1 VTIHAN
7 LPFATAS
14 ILRPLL
20 NLAMVVM
27 GLGLSAQQSIETSG
41 LYQGENLLVVNETNP
56 DGVGFCCYEVRVN
69 GQVTGDQVNSHAFE
83 IDLRSQGIALG
94 KGVAVRLLHRPGCA
108 PRILNP
114 EVIAP
119 SPGFELISLEADDS
133 GEVKW
138 VTSEERGRMPFV
150 LQQFKWGKW
159 VDVVRIDGL
168 GGPGERH
175 YQTVIRPIRGENILR
190 LTHLAPDGALEV
202 KGEARFT
209 SRTKALGF
217 RYDHRQQR
225 IAFTAETQ
233 YEVVDAF
240 GTVVLQG
247 HGKEVILRYLAR
259 GEYFVNYGARSET
272 FKKR

>member
-1 VTIHAN
+1 MVRALPARSLRHA
-7 LPFATAS
+7 LLGMAALFMALSATPA
-14 ILRPLL
+14 
-20 NLAMVVM
+20 
-27 GLGLSAQQSIETSG
+27 SAQQAIDVAG

-69 GQVTGDQVNSHAFE
+69 GLVTADQVNSHAFE
-83 IDLRSQGIALG
+83 IDLRSHGIALG
-94 KGVAVRLLHRPGCA
+94 KGVAVRLMHRPGCA

-119 SPGFELISLEADDS
+119 SPGFELIEFEADDN
-133 GEVKW
+133 GEVRW

-150 LQQFKWGKW
+150 LQQLKWGKW
-159 VDVVRIDGL
+159 VDVVRVDGL
-168 GGPGERH
+168 GGPGER
-175 YQTVIRPIRGENILR
+175 YYNARFKPVRGENILR
-190 LTHLAPDGALEV
+190 LTHLAADGALEV

-209 SRTKALGF
+209 SDAAPIRFDYDPRTE
-217 RYDHRQQR
+217 RM
-225 IAFTAETQ
+225 AFSEETQ
-233 YEVVDAF
+233 YEVVNAF

-247 HGKEVILRYLAR
+247 HGKEVVLRYLAR

>member
-1 VTIHAN
+1 MTIRAF
-7 LPFATAS
+7 LPFSTGRILCAFLTVAAGVTVTA
-14 ILRPLL
+14 
-20 NLAMVVM
+20 V
-27 GLGLSAQQSIETSG
+27 SAQQSIEASG

-56 DGVGFCCYEVRVN
+56 DGVGFCCYEARVN

-119 SPGFELISLEADDS
+119 SPGFELMSFDAEEG

-150 LQQFKWGKW
+150 LQQLKWGKW

-175 YQTVIRPIRGENILR
+175 YQTVIQPIRGENILR
-190 LTHLAPDGALEV
+190 LTHLAPDGVLEV

-217 RYDHRQQR
+217 RYDQREQR

-233 YEVVDAF
+233 YEVIDEF

-247 HGKEVILRYLAR
+247 HGSGVILRYLAR